1 MANSHPPFYCRGGD
15 TLATNMERLL
25 VILDVESSR
34 FRKGMTGARGSVNA
48 FDTAVRDV
56 RRSLMSLMSVYAG
69 VKLGG
74 MFLQAAKETEKFRMQ
89 LQTVLKSAEAGNAAF
104 QWARDFARQTPHDT
118 ANVVQAFNIMTATGI
133 KGVQGFMTAIGDA
146 AYVMNKDIVDVATAV
161 VSLEKRV
168 WRRMGVTINRVGK
181 EWSVSMKGI
190 KIVTEHNLDAVRAAL
205 EKVLKYSFG
214 GGMELAK
221 TQWAGTMAILRSLWW
236 EFRSDVMGS
245 GENQSPFTYMI
256 VEINKVRQAW
266 ENWAGTEDYKAF
278 IDKWQ
283 RSLVSA
289 FKKVVA
295 VLSFL
300 GKHFD
305 TVIRFIK
312 VLVENMILLKII
324 GTVTALW
331 KAFNKVMSTT
341 ERTTKSVAGAVKLLN
356 SALVTTSL
364 FAFIWALNAFYDA
377 SERVK
382 KSIRSTYSAIGTGGG
397 LLNADKRIPTHD
409 IDVERTKNLEE
420 WSARD
425 SLTRMIN
432 ASAEAERQA
441 ALADAEESALAARQ
455 AAYESLQKSVES
467 LSKSIRS
474 DWISSTKTAQEQNDI
489 WYKDQLAALDA
500 VKSANAN
507 YETDVTRLKETH
519 AARHKE
525 ILEQQTEDV
534 KAAIVAQVNLMRDKV
549 KYGFASASSF
559 ISVLEEMRAT
569 LPELSE
575 EWQVVTDAIND
586 FTEQTNKAEAATE
599 KLGDTMKDALSE
611 KLKAIPDTLSG
622 AFASAIVY
630 GQNLSESLKS
640 LAQDIVY
647 TIVKAWILKSL
658 FGGVGSLFGGSIGA
672 VSAGVGNGASASIPG
687 LASGGPVSA
696 GKSYIVG
703 EEGPELFS
711 PSSSGSI
718 IPNGAALSSGGG
730 DIYNINM
737 TIKALDSKDVSQV
750 LSGQRGVIESLAV
763 ESIKRNGPL
772 RAAVKGA

>member
-1 MANSHPPFYCRGGD
+1 
-15 TLATNMERLL
+15 MERLL

-34 FRKGMTGARGSVNA
+34 FRKGMVGARGSVNA

-205 EKVLKYSFG
+205 KKVLTYNFG
-214 GGMELAK
+214 HGMELAK
-221 TQWAGTMAILRSLWW
+221 GQWAGTMAIMRSLWW

-245 GENQSPFTYMI
+245 GESGSPFTYMI
-256 VEINKVRQAW
+256 VKANEVRQAW
-266 ENWAGTEDYKAF
+266 ENWAGTEDYTVF
-278 IDKWQ
+278 IEKWQ
-283 RSLVSA
+283 KNLVGA
-289 FKKVVA
+289 LEKVIG
-295 VLSFL
+295 VLFFL

-305 TVIRFIK
+305 TIIRLIK
-312 VLVENMILLKII
+312 VLIEQWILLKII
-324 GTVTALW
+324 GKITILV
-331 KAFNKVMSTT
+331 KAFNKVMADSG
-341 ERTTKSVAGAVKLLN
+341 RTTKSTARAIKTLNGALI
-356 SALVTTSL
+356 TTSL
-364 FAFIWALNAFYDA
+364 FAFIWALNKFYEA

-397 LLNADKRIPTHD
+397 LLKNLPGVQGTSDVPD
-409 IDVERTKNLEE
+409 IDSQRTQNLKA
-420 WSARD
+420 WKAKSVQDRMASAREL
-425 SLTRMIN
+425 SE
-432 ASAEAERQA
+432 AEEALAAAAEAALAERQA
-441 ALADAEESALAARQ
+441 A
-455 AAYESLQKSVES
+455 YEKLKKTVES

-474 DWISSTKTAQEQNDI
+474 DWISSTKTALEQNDI
-489 WYKDQLAALDA
+489 WLKDQLAALDA
-500 VKSANAN
+500 VKSANQN

-519 AARHKE
+519 AARQKE

-534 KAAIVAQVNLMRDKV
+534 KSALIAQVNLMRDKV

-559 ISVLEEMRAT
+559 IDVLEEMKST

-575 EWQVVTDAIND
+575 EWQVVTDAITD
-586 FTEQTNKAEAATE
+586 FTEQTNQAEKATE

-672 VSAGVGNGASASIPG
+672 ASAGVGNGASASISIPG

-718 IPNGAALSSGGG
+718 IPNGTAIGGGGG